1 MLPHGSEDLVV
12 VLECLVLGHTDVT
25 VLLECFQNVVKPEKK
40 ILITEGSKYWTIK
53 LQPSARLFIANK
65 LSLLEW

>member
-25 VLLECFQNVVKPEKK
+25 VLLKCFQNVVEPEKK
-40 ILITEGSKYWTIK
+40 FRLQRDPNTGQSK
-53 LQPSARLFIANK
+53 
-65 LSLLEW
+65 

>member
-25 VLLECFQNVVKPEKK
+25 VLLKCFQNVVEPEKK
-40 ILITEGSKYWTIK
+40 FLITEGSKYWTIEVK
-53 LQPSARLFIANK
+53 TSARLLIEW
-65 LSLLEW
+65 SL